1 MEALKSYL
9 YTAMLAA
16 LVSSMV
22 IRLSEP
28 RYRKYIRFGVGLC
41 LLLTLIMPILP
52 VMEEVTDINW
62 VAPELTQAEVD
73 GRYMDMIGQEMS
85 NQIGDLVSGRY
96 GISRDLIRV
105 KITLDLTD
113 LSAISLMEVDLTLYC
128 PCEAK
133 EIQDYLTTSLDCLV
147 EVRIEDRGE

>member
-1 MEALKSYL
+1 METLKSYL

-22 IRLSEP
+22 LRLSEP

-41 LLLTLIMPILP
+41 LLLTMIMPILT

-62 VAPELTQAEVD
+62 EAPELTQAE
-73 GRYMDMIGQEMS
+73 GESRYMDMIGQEMS
-85 NQIGDLVSGRY
+85 NQIACVVANRY
-96 GISRDLIRV
+96 RISRDVIRV

-113 LSAISLMEVDLTLYC
+113 LSAISLIRVDLTILC
-128 PCEAK
+128 PCEGE
-133 EIQDYLTTSLDCLV
+133 EIQDYLTKSLDCPV
-147 EVRIEDRGE
+147 EVHTEDRSE